1 MVEMVV
7 SMKGTIFR
15 AFKDCEYPESNLSEV
30 IHSSWVTTKQTN
42 MTLYEA
48 TIDDIAEHA
57 TIKQML

>member
-1 MVEMVV
+1 
-7 SMKGTIFR
+7 MKGTIFR